1 MSEDVVDLWRGFER
15 FDRELAKPAL
25 EKAVGTELVTVKLV
39 AGGPGDEKGCRREED
54 EPPGI
59 Q

>member
-1 MSEDVVDLWRGFER
+1 MNLWRGFER

-39 AGGPGDEKGCRREED
+39 AGGPGDEKGCRREKD